1 MESMYDDRTW
11 FGLIGSKTK
20 RILFEHR
27 LRARHRVRAAGRHGV
42 PNRCARNQR
51 QSAGGDYGIGGGQL
65 LRVWEAGALADHHA
79 AASAGGIVQSLK
91 DRPQIN
97 DIHLIN
103 RNSMPTIPAT
113 SPQRQAYRASLLH
126 FTADPAFHDDAHAW
140 HEDGLLIVDGSRIEA
155 AGDFAALKAVLPEGT
170 PIHDY
175 RGKLI
180 VPGFIDTHIHYPQTD
195 MIASPAPGLLP
206 WLETYT
212 FPTERRFSD
221 PQHAREVAGFF
232 LDELLRCGTTT
243 AMVYCTVH
251 PQSVDA
257 FFSESEARN
266 LRMVAGKIMMDRNCP
281 EFLRDGAESGAR
293 ESEELIRK
301 WHKRGRQLYA
311 ITPRFAPTSS
321 EAQLQLAGEL
331 ASAYPD
337 TYLQTH
343 VAENT
348 DEVAWVRS
356 LFPHARSYLDV
367 YDHYGMMRPRAMYG
381 HCIWLDDADRAR
393 MAETQSAVAICPT
406 SNLFLG
412 SGLFDFARA
421 DAAQVPLSLATD
433 VGGGT
438 SFSMLQ
444 TMNETYKVA
453 RMGGTHLPAL
463 RMFYLATLGGAR
475 SMQLEGTIGNFLPGA
490 EADFIVLDPAAT
502 PLLERRTSRSN
513 SLEEL
518 LFALAL
524 LGDDRAI
531 AATYAAGRA
540 VHVRKEPSAER

>member
-1 MESMYDDRTW
+1 MTS
-11 FGLIGSKTK
+11 TK
-20 RILFEHR
+20 AL
-27 LRARHRVRAAGRHGV
+27 
-42 PNRCARNQR
+42 PNC
-51 QSAGGDYGIGGGQL
+51 
-65 LRVWEAGALADHHA
+65 
-79 AASAGGIVQSLK
+79 
-91 DRPQIN
+91 
-97 DIHLIN
+97 
-103 RNSMPTIPAT
+103 
-113 SPQRQAYRASLLH
+113 QAYRASILH
-126 FTADPAFHDDAHAW
+126 FTADPAFNDNAFRW
-140 HEDGLLIVDGSRIEA
+140 HEDGLLIVADGRIYA
-155 AGDFAALKAVLPEGT
+155 AGDYTQLSGTLPEDVKVQ
-170 PIHDY
+170 DY

-212 FPTERRFSD
+212 FPTERKFD
-221 PQHAREVAGFF
+221 NEEHAAEVARFF

-251 PQSVDA
+251 PASVNA
-257 FFSESEARN
+257 FFGESEKRN

-281 EFLRDGAESGAR
+281 DFLSDTAEGGVR
-293 ESEELIRK
+293 ESEDLIRA

-311 ITPRFAPTSS
+311 ITPRFAPTST

-331 ASAYPD
+331 AQIYSD
-337 TYLQTH
+337 TFLQTH

-348 DEVAWVRS
+348 DEVAWVKS
-356 LFPHARSYLDV
+356 LFPNARSYLDV
-367 YDHYGMMRPRAMYG
+367 YDHYGMMRPRAMYA
-381 HCIWLDDADRAR
+381 HCIWLDDHDRAR
-393 MAETQSAVAICPT
+393 MRETQSAASICPT

-444 TMNETYKVA
+444 TMNEVYKVA
-453 RMGGTHLPAL
+453 RMGGTYLPAL
-463 RMFYLATLGGAR
+463 RMFYMATLGNAR
-475 SMQLEGTIGNFLPGA
+475 SMQLEGTIGNFATGV
-490 EADFIVLDPAAT
+490 EADFVVLDPHAT
-502 PLLERRTSRSN
+502 PLLSRRTSRTE

-524 LGDDRAI
+524 LGDDRTV
-531 AATYAAGRA
+531 AATYSAGKQ
-540 VHVRKEPSAER
+540 VHARGPRQTEPESVAI

>member
-1 MESMYDDRTW
+1 
-11 FGLIGSKTK
+11 
-20 RILFEHR
+20 
-27 LRARHRVRAAGRHGV
+27 
-42 PNRCARNQR
+42 
-51 QSAGGDYGIGGGQL
+51 
-65 LRVWEAGALADHHA
+65 
-79 AASAGGIVQSLK
+79 
-91 DRPQIN
+91 
-97 DIHLIN
+97 
-103 RNSMPTIPAT
+103 MPVTAT
-113 SPQRQAYRASLLH
+113 SNPQRQAYRASLLH
-126 FTADPAFHDDAHAW
+126 FTADPAFHDKAYAW
-140 HEDGLLIVDGSRIEA
+140 HEDGLLVVDGNHILA
-155 AGDFAALKAVLPEGT
+155 AGDFAALKATLPEGT

-180 VPGFIDTHIHYPQTD
+180 MPGFIDTHIHYPQTD
-195 MIASPAPGLLP
+195 MIASPAPGLLS
-206 WLETYT
+206 WLANTT
-212 FPTERRFSD
+212 FPIERKFSD
-221 PQHAREVAGFF
+221 PDHAREVASFF
-232 LDELLRCGTTT
+232 VDELLRCGTTT

-251 PQSVDA
+251 PQSVEA

-281 EFLRDGAESGAR
+281 EYLRDTAESGAR
-293 ESEELIRK
+293 ESEDLIKK

-321 EAQLQLAGEL
+321 EAQLQLAGAL

-343 VAENT
+343 VAEST
-348 DEVAWVRS
+348 DEVAQVKS

-367 YDHYGMMRPRAMYG
+367 YDHYGMLRPRAMFA
-381 HCIWLDDADRAR
+381 HCLWLDDADRAR
-393 MAETQSAVAICPT
+393 MAQTQSAVAICPT

-412 SGLFDFARA
+412 SGIFDFARA
-421 DAAQVPLSLATD
+421 DAAQLSLSLATD

-453 RMGGTHLPAL
+453 RMGGSYVPAL

-475 SMQLEGTIGNFLPGA
+475 SMQLEGTIGSFLPGA
-490 EADFIVLDPAAT
+490 EADFIVLDPRAT
-502 PLLERRTSRSN
+502 PLLERRTSRTN

-540 VHVRKEPSAER
+540 VHVRKG